1 MSVTTYDILKLEI
14 FFPLLHALLA
24 VRGPVC
30 AHERRLRAC
39 GFIFSYMWYG

>member
-24 VRGPVC
+24 VRAPVC
-30 AHERRLRAC
+30 AHERAFE
-39 GFIFSYMWYG
+39 GVWVYF